1 MQGPAEKASGP
12 DGIIGVFYK
21 TCWDNIKMDVS
32 TVLHEMFAL
41 RAGCWNLLNIANI
54 ALITKKRDAQS
65 MGDYRPISIM
75 HNMAKLLGKI
85 LANRLAP
92 HLDQI
97 VSSSQS
103 AFIKNHTIY
112 DNFQY
117 IQGVIKHFHNSK
129 TLMLFIKLDI
139 AKAFD
144 SVHWEYLLEL
154 MERLGFGQRWR
165 DIIAWDDLPTGGQW

>member
-1 MQGPAEKASGP
+1 
-12 DGIIGVFYK
+12 
-21 TCWDNIKMDVS
+21 
-32 TVLHEMFAL
+32 
-41 RAGCWNLLNIANI
+41 LLNTANI
-54 ALITKKRDAQS
+54 ALIAKKRDAQS
-65 MGDYRPISIM
+65 MGDYRTISIM
-75 HNMAKLLGKI
+75 HSMAKLLEKI

-103 AFIKNHTIY
+103 AFIKNHTIH

-117 IQGVIKHFHNSK
+117 IQGAIKHFHNSK

-144 SVHWEYLLEL
+144 NMCWE
-154 MERLGFGQRWR
+154 
-165 DIIAWDDLPTGGQW
+165 